1 MLELRGEETKAHF
14 ALSRRSCAL
23 AGIVVVMIVWGSTFV
38 VTKAAVHDIPPLTL
52 TFLRFLIAAT
62 VLVPIAA
69 ARGGLRRLPQPLPLA
84 ALVLMGLTGVVI
96 FHVGFTYAMVYGSA
110 AQGAI
115 VFALVPAAV
124 VVAAVVGLKEAP
136 SKRRIVGI
144 LLSVCGVALV
154 VATGESGSA
163 SPAPVVGA
171 AFMLG
176 AVAAWAAY
184 TVLAKRLAGT
194 DQVVVIACVSVI
206 GTAMAL
212 PAAAVELSL
221 APWPDPSLQGWLGTL
236 FLGVVASALAF
247 VVYSRALRELDA
259 SLVGAYLNLD
269 PIVGVLTAV
278 ILLGETLGLWQMS
291 GGVVALAGM
300 WLASGER
307 GRPEPERHSPTHG
320 RGGAARAAVGAVS
333 TIARCPEELP

>member
-1 MLELRGEETKAHF
+1 MLESRL
-14 ALSRRSCAL
+14 ALSRRFCAL
-23 AGIVVVMIVWGSTFV
+23 AGIVIVMIVWGSTFV

-52 TFLRFLIAAT
+52 TFLRFLIAAA

-69 ARGGLRRLPQPLPLA
+69 ARGGLRRLPQPLPLG
-84 ALVLMGLTGVVI
+84 ALALMGLTGVAM
-96 FHVGFTYAMVYGSA
+96 FHAGFTYAMVYGSA

-136 SKRRIVGI
+136 SKRRLTGM
-144 LLSVCGVALV
+144 LLSVGGVVLV

-163 SPAPVVGA
+163 SPAPVLGA

-176 AVAAWAAY
+176 AVAAWATY
-184 TVLAKRLAGT
+184 TVLAKQLAGT
-194 DQVVVIACVSVI
+194 DQVVLIACVSVI
-206 GTAMAL
+206 GMAMVL
-212 PAAAVELSL
+212 PAAALELSL
-221 APWPDPSLQGWLGTL
+221 VPWPDPSLQGWLGTL

-247 VVYSRALRELDA
+247 VIYSRALRELDA

-278 ILLGETLGLWQMS
+278 IFLGETLGLWQMS
-291 GGVVALAGM
+291 GGVVALTGV
-300 WLASGER
+300 WLASGEKGGADP
-307 GRPEPERHSPTHG
+307 GRNSLTQG
-320 RGGAARAAVGAVS
+320 RGGEATRAAVEAVS
-333 TIARCPEELP
+333 TIARWPEESP

>member
-1 MLELRGEETKAHF
+1 MI
-14 ALSRRSCAL
+14 SRRSWAL
-23 AGIVVVMIVWGSTFV
+23 AGIVFVMIVWGSTFV
-38 VTKAAVHDIPPLTL
+38 VTKAAVDEIPPLTL
-52 TFLRFLIAAT
+52 TFLRFLVAGA

-69 ARGGLRRLPQPLPLA
+69 ARGGVRRLPQPLPFA
-84 ALVLMGLTGVVI
+84 ALVLMGLTGIAI
-96 FHVGFTYAMVYGSA
+96 FHAGFTYAMVYGSA

-124 VVAAVVGLKEAP
+124 VVAAVIGLKEAP
-136 SKRRIVGI
+136 SKRRIAGI

-163 SPAPVVGA
+163 SPAPLLGA

-184 TVLAKRLAGT
+184 TVLAKRLAGA

-206 GTAMAL
+206 GMVMIL

-221 APWPDPSLQGWLGTL
+221 GPWPDPSLQGWLGTL

-247 VVYSRALRELDA
+247 VVYSRALRELDV

-269 PIVGVLTAV
+269 PIVGVLTV
-278 ILLGETLGLWQMS
+278 VVFLGETLRLWQVS

-300 WLASGER
+300 WLASVER
-307 GRPEPERHSPTHG
+307 GGPERSSPE
-320 RGGAARAAVGAVS
+320 AVS
-333 TIARCPEELP
+333 TIVRCPEESP